1 VLVPNCNRSSRR
13 RRCRG
18 GTRPGDDALAECF
31 AIAVRLGHPGGVGTV
46 GAFHFRASDNRGK
59 YLFFS
64 WGAKAVEFWTAVR
77 KMTLNDAL
85 YAGHRD
91 AVIARLK
98 ADAADYID
106 TLEIK

>member
-1 VLVPNCNRSSRR
+1 LRVLRGEALPAFEPQRR
-13 RRCRG
+13 
-18 GTRPGDDALAECF
+18 ALA
-31 AIAVRLGHPGGVGTV
+31 R
-46 GAFHFRASDNRGK
+46 R
-59 YLFFS
+59 S
-64 WGAKAVEFWTAVR
+64 WGTKAVEFWTAVR